1 LFHQQLRK
9 KTTTKGQSKL
19 TRALNQIA
27 SSTSSYNLTPVGSA
41 GSTISSQRDSFDTTV
56 LNGNSSVESSI
67 AGNKNND
74 GGMGL
79 IPIDQILKML
89 QVHAESITRGV
100 ELTDPQEL

>member
-1 LFHQQLRK
+1 LHQQLRK

-27 SSTSSYNLTPVGSA
+27 SSTSTYNLTPAGST
-41 GSTISSQRDSFDTTV
+41 GSTISPQRDSFDTTV
-56 LNGNSSVESSI
+56 LNGNSSVDSGI
-67 AGNKNND
+67 AGSKSSD
-74 GGMGL
+74 GGIGL